1 MKQKLLSILVLLSL
15 CVTGAWAVGKT
26 ESFKNWGD
34 YEQEEVQDWVYTNTV
49 AGTYFNII
57 QTSTTDDLGADAIDE
72 DGITAIHGVKIKSKN
87 SEWITKVTL
96 LCAYEAGSLKDE
108 QITISSGSFEVI
120 RDNSKTWII
129 ITGINSSEVTFTVAN
144 DQPHFKQI
152 DINYFDAQP
161 YLVNTNANLV
171 NMVGEK
177 ANENVIPYH
186 TRMYKKN
193 VATTLCLPFAI
204 AEYTSGQLYKLD
216 DIAFDEQIGEW
227 VATMEE
233 ANQASLSTSAHI
245 PYLFLPSQDGEVS
258 FYGEETTVLSSVD
271 DYYTAVENQD
281 ANTKVHEDNNWWV
294 MQGTY
299 QRLNWNANE
308 GALYG
313 FASAFRGADEIDFS
327 EQTIEA
333 GDFVKAKEGAYWPE
347 FRAFLKYE
355 PALASRGGVPAIAP
369 QRVIVRLV
377 NANGSMTKLE
387 AVKKEENGKV
397 WYDLQGRSYNS
408 KPTKAGIYVNNGK
421 KQIVK

>member
-72 DGITAIHGVKIKSKN
+72 DGITAMHGVKIKSKN

-96 LCAYEAGSLKDE
+96 LCPYKAGSLIDE

-171 NMVGEK
+171 SMVGEK
-177 ANENVIPYH
+177 ANKNVIPYH

-204 AEYTSGQLYKLD
+204 AEYTSGQLYELK
-216 DIAFDEQIGEW
+216 DIAFDEEISEW

-233 ANQASLSTSAHI
+233 ANQADLSTTAHK
-245 PYLFLPSQDGEVS
+245 PYLFMPSQDGEVS

-271 DYYTAVENQD
+271 DYYTAIGT
-281 ANTKVHEDNNWWV
+281 AYSKVHNDDNNQWV
-294 MQGTY
+294 MMGTY
-299 QRLNWNANE
+299 QRFDWAE
-308 GALYG
+308 GNIYG
-313 FASAFRGADEIDFS
+313 FASAFHGAEEIDFS
-327 EQTIEA
+327 GLTVEA

-355 PALASRGGVPAIAP
+355 PALASRGGVPAEAP

-377 NANGSMTKLE
+377 KGDGSMTKLD
-387 AVKKEENGKV
+387 AVKMEENGKV

>member
-15 CVTGAWAVGKT
+15 CVTGAWAVGET
-26 ESFKNWGD
+26 ESFKNWGN
-34 YEQEEVQDWVYTNTV
+34 YQQEEVPGQDWVYTNTV
-49 AGTYFNII
+49 AGTYFNLI
-57 QTSTTDDLGADAIDE
+57 QTYTADDLGDDAIDD
-72 DGITAIHGVKIKSKN
+72 DGITAMHGVKIKSKN

-96 LCAYEAGSLKDE
+96 LCPYKAGSLKDE

-144 DQPHFKQI
+144 NQPHFKQI

-171 NMVGEK
+171 SMVGDK

-204 AEYTSGQLYKLD
+204 AEYTSGQLYTLD
-216 DIAFDEQIGEW
+216 DIAFDEEISEW
-227 VATMEE
+227 VATMKET
-233 ANQASLSTSAHI
+233 NQATLNSTAHV

-258 FYGEETTVLSSVD
+258 FYGEETTVLGSVD
-271 DYYTAVENQD
+271 DYYTAVGT
-281 ANTKVHEDNNWWV
+281 AYSKVHNDDDNQWV
-294 MQGTY
+294 MKGTY
-299 QRLNWNANE
+299 KRFDWAE
-308 GALYG
+308 GDFYG
-313 FASAFRGADEIDFS
+313 FASAFHGADEIDFS
-327 EQTIEA
+327 QQTIEA
-333 GDFVKAKEGAYWPE
+333 GDFVKAKQGAYWPE

-355 PALASRGGVPAIAP
+355 PALASRGGVPAQAP

-377 NANGSMTKLE
+377 NANGSMTNLN
-387 AVKKEENGKV
+387 AVKMEENGKV

-421 KQIVK
+421 KMIVK